1 MALTES
7 IRAGEFLLAEANGSI
22 SREKI
27 DIAANSGDIVA
38 GTLLGKVTA
47 TGEYA
52 PYNDTAEDGTEI
64 AAGVLYAG
72 VSDSASVQSAVGIVR
87 HAEVIG
93 SMLTGSGANGI
104 ADLAALHILVR

>member
-22 SREKI
+22 SREEI
-27 DIAANSGDIVA
+27 DIAASSGDMVA

-47 TGEYA
+47 SGEYA
-52 PYNDTAEDGTEI
+52 PYNDGAADGTET
-64 AAGVLYAG
+64 AAAILYAS
-72 VSDSASVQSAVGIVR
+72 VADSASVQSAVGVAR

-93 SMLTGSGANGI
+93 SMLTGNDANGT
-104 ADLAALHILVR
+104 ADLAALDILVR